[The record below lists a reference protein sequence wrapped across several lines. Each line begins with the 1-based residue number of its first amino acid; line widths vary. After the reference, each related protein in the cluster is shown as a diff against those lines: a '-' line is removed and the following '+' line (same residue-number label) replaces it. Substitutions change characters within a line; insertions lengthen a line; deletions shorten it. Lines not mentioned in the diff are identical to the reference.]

1 MLTYGGEVVA
11 AHRRGDGWARRRRT
25 GEAEVGDDEAAQ
37 RVDPLG
43 AALGEAVL

>member
-11 AHRRGDGWARRRRT
+11 AHRRGDGWARRRCM
-25 GEAEVGDDEAAQ
+25 GEAEVRDDEAAQ

-43 AALGEAVL
+43 AALG